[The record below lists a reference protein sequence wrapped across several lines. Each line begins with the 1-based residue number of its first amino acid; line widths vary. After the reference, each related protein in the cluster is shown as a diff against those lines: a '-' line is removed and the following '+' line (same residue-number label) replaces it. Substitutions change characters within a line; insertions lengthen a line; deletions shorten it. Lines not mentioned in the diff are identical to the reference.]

1 MPIIN
6 RVADKVI
13 VILKQR
19 KRILWVTEEKTF
31 KYFFYK
37 QCSEDFFFEK
47 NSDNKITR
55 RSASLIN

>member
-1 MPIIN
+1 MSKTITITVSAECDNKLSFKIMPIIN

-31 KYFFYK
+31 
-37 QCSEDFFFEK
+37 
-47 NSDNKITR
+47 
-55 RSASLIN
+55 